1 MGHDTHED
9 DHIKNGE
16 YMFVSHHLNLF
27 LKEICKENKKPNKI

>member
-1 MGHDTHED
+1 MGHDTYED

-16 YMFVSHHLNLF
+16 YMFVFSSPELI